1 MEMLINGNN
10 VGWLAG
16 AEPRDSRAL
25 YQHRARASLR
35 CHAAVQGLEMSK
47 RLPDHDD
54 VDYCLKDWEAALAED
69 VPQGVNPEM
78 RFIVKARKQ
87 RELEQ
92 EAEQAEQDKTN
103 IYFGVDQSAT
113 LMEDPDGDY
122 GCHAVINV

>member
-1 MEMLINGNN
+1 
-10 VGWLAG
+10 
-16 AEPRDSRAL
+16 
-25 YQHRARASLR
+25 
-35 CHAAVQGLEMSK
+35 
-47 RLPDHDD
+47 
-54 VDYCLKDWEAALAED
+54 
-69 VPQGVNPEM
+69 M